1 MSSIFAIELS
11 LRFDHGVHQQLA
23 ALAAVRSGLDFAGK
37 WEIYR
42 RAADILLAHEGLFD
56 RGCWD
61 FFLGKD
67 KAETDFRMWAAGLVT
82 KEGARHQPSG
92 HGDPFRGDPRFLT
105 FTMACILAQNTEA
118 QARMAQLCQVP
129 QGQLWHKQT
138 FLHILRNMRAI
149 NFACV
154 ERDTMYLIPR
164 DPDWALTTADL
175 ALDKFKY
182 LRPIL

>member
-11 LRFDHGVHQQLA
+11 LRFDASVHQQLA
-23 ALAAVRSGLDFAGK
+23 GLASVRNGLDFGGK

-42 RAADILLAHEGLFD
+42 RACDLLVSHQGLFD

-61 FFLGKD
+61 FFQGQA

-82 KEGARHQPSG
+82 KEGARPQPSG
-92 HGDPFRGDPRFLT
+92 HGDPFRGDPRYLT
-105 FTMACILAQNTEA
+105 FTMACILGQNTVAES
-118 QARMAQLCQVP
+118 RMAGLCNIP
-129 QGQLWHKQT
+129 QGQLWHRQT
-138 FLHILRNMRAI
+138 FVHILNGMRAI

-164 DPDWALTTADL
+164 DPDWALTMADL
-175 ALDKFKY
+175 SLEKFKY
-182 LRPIL
+182 LRPVL

>member
-11 LRFDHGVHQQLA
+11 LRFDPAVHQQLA
-23 ALAAVRSGLDFAGK
+23 SLAAVRSGMDYGGK
-37 WEIYR
+37 WELYR
-42 RAADILLAHEGLFD
+42 RAADLLVSHEGLFD

-61 FFLGKD
+61 YFHGTA
-67 KAETDFRMWAAGLVT
+67 KAETDFRMWAAGLVS
-82 KEGARHQPSG
+82 KEGARPQPSG
-92 HGDPFRGDPRFLT
+92 HGDPFRGDPRYLT
-105 FTMACILAQNTEA
+105 FTMACVLVDNTEA
-118 QARMAQLCQVP
+118 QFRVAQFCNVP

-138 FLHILRNMRAI
+138 FLNILRNMRAI

-164 DPDWALTTADL
+164 DPGWALTSSDL